1 MLVPKFKQ
9 MKLLKISSIFISS
22 VVLIFLG
29 ACSNGTK
36 NPVDRPIL
44 PSENPINSNQ
54 PQAKGSQVIEVGRYH
69 LELVTEK
76 ADNGTHI
83 DFYLQTSDNREAIP
97 NAKVTA
103 EVESP
108 IGSQKTLSLIYD
120 SVGKHY
126 AALLS
131 DQTAGEYKV
140 VILSEINA
148 EKVNGRF
155 TFNY

>member
-1 MLVPKFKQ
+1 

-29 ACSNGTK
+29 ACSSGTK
-36 NPVDRPIL
+36 TPIDSPIS
-44 PSENPINSNQ
+44 PSENLTNSN
-54 PQAKGSQVIEVGRYH
+54 QVIEVGKYH

-76 ADNGTHI
+76 KDSGTQI
-83 DFYLQTSDNREAIP
+83 NFYLQTSDSREAVP

-126 AALLS
+126 TALLS
-131 DQTAGEYKV
+131 DQTSGEYKV
-140 VILSEINA
+140 VILSEINS
-148 EKVNGRF
+148 ERVNGRF
-155 TFNY
+155 TFTL

>member
-1 MLVPKFKQ
+1 

-29 ACSNGTK
+29 ACSSGTK
-36 NPVDRPIL
+36 TPIDSPIS
-44 PSENPINSNQ
+44 PSENLTNSN
-54 PQAKGSQVIEVGRYH
+54 QVIEVGKYH

-76 ADNGTHI
+76 KDSGTQI
-83 DFYLQTSDNREAIP
+83 NFYLQTSDSREVVP

-126 AALLS
+126 TALLS
-131 DQTAGEYKV
+131 DQTSGEYKV
-140 VILSEINA
+140 VILSEINS
-148 EKVNGRF
+148 ERVNGRF
-155 TFNY
+155 TFTP